1 MEETIQKVIRVINSC
16 ETLEQL
22 RNSKRFVFIYLK
34 SFTTHIEYYN
44 QYDELMRFFN
54 TKRSEIT
61 LNG

>member
-22 RNSKRFVFIYLK
+22 RNSKRFVFLYLK
-34 SFTTHIEYYN
+34 GFTSRSVYDN
-44 QYDELMRFFN
+44 QYNELMKFFN